1 MFYFFENWSFSNLKV
16 RRIAMLVTWVGVTLV
31 TWVSRGFESFI
42 VDLADVFFRIRKKL
56 VVLKSV
62 AVSG

>member
-1 MFYFFENWSFSNLKV
+1 MKV